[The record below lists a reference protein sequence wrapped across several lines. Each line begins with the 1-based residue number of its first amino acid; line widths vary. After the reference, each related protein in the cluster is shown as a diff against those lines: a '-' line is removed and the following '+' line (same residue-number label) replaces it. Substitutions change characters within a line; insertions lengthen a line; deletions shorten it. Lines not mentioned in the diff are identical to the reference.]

1 MYALEIQNLQKK
13 FEGFSLDVSFSLP
26 KGCVMGLIGTNGAG
40 KSTTIKLVLD
50 MLNKDGGVV
59 KLFGKDHKEDLAA
72 AKEDMGIVLDS
83 MGFPVGFTPKYIGSL
98 LKDIYKN
105 WEQDTYRSLLEKFD
119 IPYTKAWGELSTGM
133 KMKLNLA
140 VALSHR
146 PKLLLLDEPTNGLDP
161 FARDQVLELLTEFTR
176 DEEHSVLI
184 SSHIVSDL
192 ERICDYV
199 TFLDKGRVLVSDEK
213 DALLAR
219 YGGLQLSAEEYAALG
234 GLSPVHLRESHNGV
248 EAILLREDLPAGVT
262 PLPVT
267 VEELFVAMVK
277 EAREV

>member
-1 MYALEIQNLQKK
+1 MYALEIKNLTKN
-13 FEGFSLDVSFSLP
+13 FTDFSLNVTFSLP

-50 MLNKDGGVV
+50 MLNKDGGTV
-59 KLFGKDHKEDLAA
+59 KLFGKDHKDDLASTKEDL
-72 AKEDMGIVLDS
+72 GIVLDG
-83 MGFPVGFTPKYIGSL
+83 MGFPTRFTPKYIGSL
-98 LKDIYKN
+98 MADIYKN

-133 KMKLNLA
+133 KMKLNVA

-161 FARDQVLELLTEFTR
+161 FARDQVLDLLMEFTR

-199 TFLDKGRVLVSDEK
+199 TFLDKGRVLVCDEK
-213 DALLAR
+213 DALLDRYAR
-219 YGGLQLSAEEYAALG
+219 VQTTAEAYASMNLPAPLSKRESGNGVE
-234 GLSPVHLRESHNGV
+234 SIHLRE
-248 EAILLREDLPAGVT
+248 ELPEEISFA
-262 PLPVT
+262 PVS

-277 EAREV
+277 EAREE

>member
-13 FEGFSLDVSFSLP
+13 FEGFSLDVSFSLS

-50 MLNKDGGVV
+50 MLNKDGGMV

-72 AKEDMGIVLDS
+72 AKEDMGIVLDG

-105 WEQDTYRSLLEKFD
+105 WEQDTYCSLLEKFD

-234 GLSPVHLRESHNGV
+234 DLSPVHLRESHNGV